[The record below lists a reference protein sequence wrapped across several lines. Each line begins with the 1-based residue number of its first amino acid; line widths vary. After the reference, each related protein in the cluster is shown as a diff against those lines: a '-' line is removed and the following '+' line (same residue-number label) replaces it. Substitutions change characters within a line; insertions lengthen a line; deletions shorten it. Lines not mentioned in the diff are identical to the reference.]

1 MNSIMKYI
9 SRIHR
14 CFRQWQ
20 SDKMNIHG
28 LNGVQQNYLFHIAH
42 QPGISQE
49 QLSDHIMVNK
59 SNVARQLSTLENEG
73 WITRQTSAQDKRVYE
88 VYPTEKTLNM
98 MPEIINLMRVVTKP
112 LPGPM
117 PRKSSPSLLTCDE
130 RSSGALQVL
139 PSSSEYLIIRYVVR

>member
-1 MNSIMKYI
+1 MDSVMKYI

-20 SDKMNIHG
+20 SDKMQGQGI
-28 LNGVQQNYLFHIAH
+28 NGVQQNYLFHISH

-73 WITRQTSAQDKRVYE
+73 WITRQTSATDKRVYE
-88 VYPTEKTLNM
+88 VYPTEKTMEL
-98 MPEIINLMRVVTKP
+98 MPEILSLMKQWNALILEDLSEEEKETLLALMPKITKKA
-112 LPGPM
+112 
-117 PRKSSPSLLTCDE
+117 RQIAESE
-130 RSSGALQVL
+130 RDHS
-139 PSSSEYLIIRYVVR
+139 

>member
-20 SDKMNIHG
+20 SDKMNDQGI
-28 LNGVQQNYLFHIAH
+28 NGVQQNYLFHIAH

-88 VYPTEKTLNM
+88 VYPTKKTLNI
-98 MPEIINLMRVVTKP
+98 MPEILNLMKQWNALITEDLTEEEKELLYQLMPKITKKARH
-112 LPGPM
+112 M
-117 PRKSSPSLLTCDE
+117 AESE
-130 RSSGALQVL
+130 RDSA
-139 PSSSEYLIIRYVVR
+139 

>member
-1 MNSIMKYI
+1 MDSIMKYI

-20 SDKMNIHG
+20 SDKMNDQGI
-28 LNGVQQNYLFHIAH
+28 NGVQQNYLFHIAH

-88 VYPTEKTLNM
+88 VYPTDKTKEM
-98 MPEIINLMRVVTKP
+98 MPEIMNLMKQWNTLITEDLTDEEKELLFKLMPKITKKARQ
-112 LPGPM
+112 LAE
-117 PRKSSPSLLTCDE
+117 SE
-130 RSSGALQVL
+130 RDHV
-139 PSSSEYLIIRYVVR
+139 

>member
-1 MNSIMKYI
+1 MDSIMKYI

-20 SDKMNIHG
+20 SDKMNDQGI
-28 LNGVQQNYLFHIAH
+28 NGVQQNYLFHIAMK
-42 QPGISQE
+42 PGISQE

-88 VYPTEKTLNM
+88 VYPTDKTKDM
-98 MPEIINLMRVVTKP
+98 MPEIMNLMKQWNSLITEDLTDEEKELLFKLMPKITKKARQ
-112 LPGPM
+112 LAE
-117 PRKSSPSLLTCDE
+117 SE
-130 RSSGALQVL
+130 RDHA
-139 PSSSEYLIIRYVVR
+139 

>member
-1 MNSIMKYI
+1 MNSLMKYI

-98 MPEIINLMRVVTKP
+98 MPEIINLMRQWNTLITEDLTEEEKELLFNLMPKITKKARH
-112 LPGPM
+112 M
-117 PRKSSPSLLTCDE
+117 AESE
-130 RSSGALQVL
+130 RAHL
-139 PSSSEYLIIRYVVR
+139 